1 MAALQESLGC
11 LDLSQKRSVL
21 QLLLDIEAAGG
32 VRRPFGILR
41 PWILVRDLDR
51 SAYYAIYR

>member
-32 VRRPFGILR
+32 VRRPFGILDPGPLSR
-41 PWILVRDLDR
+41 I
-51 SAYYAIYR
+51 